1 MPMYE
6 VDSTSFLE
14 IPASLVEQMLQ
25 KTNEIG
31 DILQSSIHEINR
43 KRQKFRLQLEQIGLL
58 DNDIRFR
65 NIKPLVSGGV
75 DGAYAVDR
83 LLGTDLL
90 FAAAVGVEGMNEE
103 NGKRVLP
110 SHDVFVNPEKHN
122 PENMIAAR
130 AIMLEMEI
138 KLAANAHYDIV
149 YLDGSLTTALIH
161 MYKAINFIETLNTK
175 SSEKIK
181 EDFKDFLVSYKKILE
196 FQDTEKYYLGI
207 PKYTSRNDIGKNLH
221 WPENYD
227 DRAILTLILDPGEF
241 TRPKLFTS
249 EEGWHVRLPYED
261 EELKILMQQVISG
274 IKNLSVIYYKP
285 HPWCPALRIEM
296 SSAVARDES
305 KLDTILY
312 NVKSQCQT
320 PSIMEPFPLYMADRI
335 AKHMAP
341 AIPAYKQIIMKQM
354 TQLADNNEKDI
365 FFMMHSYRTEG
376 GS

>member
-6 VDSTSFLE
+6 VDSPSFLE
-14 IPASLVEQMLQ
+14 IPSSLVEQMLQ

-31 DILQSSIHEINR
+31 GILQSSIHDINR
-43 KRQKFRLQLEQIGLL
+43 KRQKFRLQLEQTGLL

-65 NIKPLVSGGV
+65 NIDQLISGGV

-90 FAAAVGVEGMNEE
+90 FAAAVAVNGMNEE
-103 NGKRVLP
+103 NGKRILP

-130 AIMLEMEI
+130 AIMVEMEI
-138 KLAANAHYDIV
+138 KLAANAQYDIV

-161 MYKAINFIETLNTK
+161 MYKAISFIETLNTK

-181 EDFKDFLVSYKKILE
+181 EDFKDFLISYKKILE
-196 FQDTEKYYLGI
+196 FKVMDRYYLGI

-249 EEGWHVRLPYED
+249 EEGWHIRLPYDD
-261 EELKILMQQVISG
+261 EELKILMQDVISG

-285 HPWCPALRIEM
+285 HSWSPALRIEM
-296 SSAVARDES
+296 PLAIARDER
-305 KLDTILY
+305 KLNTILH
-312 NVKSQCQT
+312 NIKNQCQT

-354 TQLADNNEKDI
+354 TELSDNNEKDI
-365 FFMMHSYRTEG
+365 FFMMHSYRTDG
-376 GS
+376 G

>member
-1 MPMYE
+1 MYE
-6 VDSTSFLE
+6 IDSPSFLE

-31 DILQSSIHEINR
+31 AILQGSIHDINQ
-43 KRQKFRLQLEQIGLL
+43 KRQKFRLQLEQTGLL
-58 DNDIRFR
+58 DNDIGFR
-65 NIKPLVSGGV
+65 NIDNIVSGGV

-83 LLGTDLL
+83 LIGTDLL
-90 FAAAVGVEGMNEE
+90 FAAAVAVNGMNEE
-103 NGKRVLP
+103 NGKRIMP

-130 AIMLEMEI
+130 AIMVEMEI
-138 KLAANAHYDIV
+138 NLAANAPYDIV

-181 EDFKDFLVSYKKILE
+181 EDFKDFLISYKKILE
-196 FQDTEKYYLGI
+196 FKQQDKYYLGI

-249 EEGWHVRLPYED
+249 EEGWHTRLPYKD
-261 EELKILMQQVISG
+261 VELQLLMQDVISG

-285 HPWCPALRIEM
+285 HSWCPALRIEVPL
-296 SSAVARDES
+296 AIARDDR
-305 KLDTILY
+305 KLNTILY
-312 NVKSQCQT
+312 NIKSQCQI
-320 PSIMEPFPLYMADRI
+320 PSMMEPFPLYMADRI

-354 TQLADNNEKDI
+354 TDLADNNEKDI

-376 GS
+376 G

>member
-1 MPMYE
+1 MSE
-6 VDSTSFLE
+6 VDSPSFLE

-25 KTNEIG
+25 RTNEIG
-31 DILQSSIHEINR
+31 DILQSSMHDINR
-43 KRQKFRLQLEQIGLL
+43 KREKFRQQLEQIGLL
-58 DNDIRFR
+58 DNDINFG

-90 FAAAVGVEGMNEE
+90 FAAAVGVEGLNELE
-103 NGKRVLP
+103 NGKRIAP
-110 SHDVFVNPEKHN
+110 NHDVFVYPEKHN
-122 PENMIAAR
+122 PENMISAR
-130 AIMLEMEI
+130 AIMVEMEI
-138 KLAANAHYDIV
+138 KLAANAPYDIV

-161 MYKAINFIETLNTK
+161 MYKAINFIENLNSK
-175 SSEKIK
+175 SSDKIR
-181 EDFKDFLVSYKKILE
+181 EDFKDFLISYKKILD
-196 FQDTEKYYLGI
+196 FKDSYKYYLGI

-261 EELKILMQQVISG
+261 KELRVLMQQVISG

-296 SSAVARDES
+296 PSATAGDET
-305 KLDTILY
+305 KLNSILI
-312 NVKSQCQT
+312 NIKNQCQT

-341 AIPAYKQIIMKQM
+341 AIPAYKQIIMNQM
-354 TQLADNNEKDI
+354 TQLNDHNEKDI
-365 FFMMHSYRTEG
+365 FFLMHSYRTEG

>member
-1 MPMYE
+1 MYK
-6 VDSTSFLE
+6 VDSPSFLE
-14 IPASLVEQMLQ
+14 IPASLIEQMLQ

-31 DILQSSIHEINR
+31 DMLQSSIHEINR
-43 KRQKFRLQLEQIGLL
+43 KRHKFRLQLEQIGLL
-58 DNDIRFR
+58 DTDIRFR
-65 NIKPLVSGGV
+65 NIKPLISGGV

-103 NGKRVLP
+103 NGKRVPP

-130 AIMLEMEI
+130 AIMVEMEI
-138 KLAANAHYDIV
+138 QLAANANYDIV

-181 EDFKDFLVSYKKILE
+181 EDFKNFLVSYKKILE
-196 FQDTEKYYLGI
+196 FHDTEKYFLGI

-354 TQLADNNEKDI
+354 TELADNNEKDI

>member
-1 MPMYE
+1 MYE
-6 VDSTSFLE
+6 VDSPSFLE
-14 IPASLVEQMLQ
+14 IPASLIEQMLQ

-31 DILQSSIHEINR
+31 DMLQNSIHEINR

-58 DNDIRFR
+58 DTDIRFR
-65 NIKPLVSGGV
+65 NIKPLISGGV

-90 FAAAVGVEGMNEE
+90 FAAAVGIEGMNEE

-130 AIMLEMEI
+130 AIMVEMEI

-181 EDFKDFLVSYKKILE
+181 EDFKNFLVSYKKILE

-207 PKYTSRNDIGKNLH
+207 PKYTSRNDIGKSLH

-261 EELKILMQQVISG
+261 EELKTLMQQVISG

-285 HPWCPALRIEM
+285 HAWCPALRIEM
-296 SSAVARDES
+296 PSAVARDES
-305 KLDTILY
+305 KVDTILY

>member
-1 MPMYE
+1 MYK
-6 VDSTSFLE
+6 VDSPSFLE
-14 IPASLVEQMLQ
+14 IPASLIEQMLQ

-31 DILQSSIHEINR
+31 DMLQSSIHEINR

-103 NGKRVLP
+103 NGKRVPP

-130 AIMLEMEI
+130 AIMVEMEI
-138 KLAANAHYDIV
+138 QLAANAHYDIV

-181 EDFKDFLVSYKKILE
+181 EDFKNFLVSYKKILE
-196 FQDTEKYYLGI
+196 FHDTEKYFLGI

-354 TQLADNNEKDI
+354 TELADNNEKDI

>member
-1 MPMYE
+1 MYE
-6 VDSTSFLE
+6 VDSPSFLE
-14 IPASLVEQMLQ
+14 IPASLVEQMLM

-31 DILQSSIHEINR
+31 DILQSSIHDINC
-43 KRQKFRLQLEQIGLL
+43 KKEKFRLQLEQVGLL
-58 DNDIRFR
+58 DNDINFR
-65 NIKPLVSGGV
+65 NIKRLISGGV

-90 FAAAVGVEGMNEE
+90 FAAAVGVEGINELE
-103 NGKRVLP
+103 NGKMI
-110 SHDVFVNPEKHN
+110 SANHDVYVNPEKHN

-138 KLAANAHYDIV
+138 KLAANAQYDIV

-161 MYKAINFIETLNTK
+161 MYKAINFIENLNTK
-175 SSEKIK
+175 SSDRIK
-181 EDFKDFLVSYKKILE
+181 EDFKEFLVSYKKILDVE
-196 FQDTEKYYLGI
+196 DPEKFYLGI

-261 EELKILMQQVISG
+261 EELDTLMQQVVSG
-274 IKNLSVIYYKP
+274 IKNLCVVYYKP
-285 HPWCPALRIEM
+285 HAWCPALRIEM
-296 SSAVARDES
+296 PAAIARDET
-305 KLDTILY
+305 KLNTILY

-354 TQLADNNEKDI
+354 TQISDNNEKDI
-365 FFMMHSYRTEG
+365 FFLMHSYRTDG

>member
-1 MPMYE
+1 MYK
-6 VDSTSFLE
+6 VDSPSFLE
-14 IPASLVEQMLQ
+14 IPASLIEQMLQ

-31 DILQSSIHEINR
+31 DMLQSSIHEINR
-43 KRQKFRLQLEQIGLL
+43 KRHKFRIQLEQIGLL
-58 DNDIRFR
+58 DTDIRFR
-65 NIKPLVSGGV
+65 NIKPLISGGV

-103 NGKRVLP
+103 NGKRVPP

-130 AIMLEMEI
+130 AIMVEMEI
-138 KLAANAHYDIV
+138 QLAANAHYDIV

-181 EDFKDFLVSYKKILE
+181 EDFKNFLVSYKKILE
-196 FQDTEKYYLGI
+196 FHDTEKYFLGI

-354 TQLADNNEKDI
+354 TELADNNEKDI

>member
-1 MPMYE
+1 MYE
-6 VDSTSFLE
+6 INSPSFLE

-31 DILQSSIHEINR
+31 GILQSSIHDINQ
-43 KRQKFRLQLEQIGLL
+43 KRQKFRLQLEQTGLL

-65 NIKPLVSGGV
+65 NIDQLISGGV

-90 FAAAVGVEGMNEE
+90 FAAAVAVNGINEE
-103 NGKRVLP
+103 TGKRIIP

-130 AIMLEMEI
+130 AIMVEMEI
-138 KLAANAHYDIV
+138 KLAANAPYDIV

-161 MYKAINFIETLNTK
+161 MYKAINFIEILNTK
-175 SSEKIK
+175 KKKKIK
-181 EDFKDFLVSYKKILE
+181 RDFKDFLISYKKILE
-196 FQDTEKYYLGI
+196 IKEKEKYYLGI

-221 WPENYD
+221 WPEEYD

-249 EEGWHVRLPYED
+249 EEGWHIRLPYED
-261 EELKILMQQVISG
+261 EELKILMQDVISG
-274 IKNLSVIYYKP
+274 IKNLSVVYYKP
-285 HPWCPALRIEM
+285 HSWCPALRIEM
-296 SSAVARDES
+296 PLPIALDER
-305 KLDTILY
+305 KLNAILY
-312 NVKSQCQT
+312 NIKNQCQS

-354 TQLADNNEKDI
+354 TELTDNNEKDI

-376 GS
+376 G

>member
-1 MPMYE
+1 MYE
-6 VDSTSFLE
+6 IDSPSFLE

-31 DILQSSIHEINR
+31 DILQSSIHDINR

-138 KLAANAHYDIV
+138 NLAANAHYDIV

-196 FQDTEKYYLGI
+196 FQDMEKYYLGI

-261 EELKILMQQVISG
+261 EELKVLMQQVISG

-285 HPWCPALRIEM
+285 HPWCPAIRIEM
-296 SSAVARDES
+296 PSAVAHDES

-312 NVKSQCQT
+312 NVKNQCQT
-320 PSIMEPFPLYMADRI
+320 ASMMEPFPLYMADRI

-354 TQLADNNEKDI
+354 TQVADINEKDI

>member
-1 MPMYE
+1 MYE
-6 VDSTSFLE
+6 VDSPSFLE

-31 DILQSSIHEINR
+31 EILQSSMANIIR
-43 KRQKFRLQLEQIGLL
+43 KREKFRLQLEQIGLL
-58 DNDIRFR
+58 DNDINFG
-65 NIKPLVSGGV
+65 NTKPLVSGGV

-90 FAAAVGVEGMNEE
+90 FATAVGVEGINELE
-103 NGKRVLP
+103 NGKRIAP
-110 SHDVFVNPEKHN
+110 NHDVFVYPEKHN
-122 PENMIAAR
+122 PENMISAR
-130 AIMLEMEI
+130 AIMVEMEI
-138 KLAANAHYDIV
+138 KLAANAPYDIV

-161 MYKAINFIETLNTK
+161 MYKAINFIENLNSK
-175 SSEKIK
+175 SSDKIR
-181 EDFKDFLVSYKKILE
+181 EDFKDLLIAYKKILDVK
-196 FQDTEKYYLGI
+196 DTYKYYLGI

-249 EEGWHVRLPYED
+249 EEGWHVRLPYEN
-261 EELKILMQQVISG
+261 EELRVLMQQVISG

-296 SSAVARDES
+296 PSATAGDET
-305 KLDTILY
+305 KLKSILI
-312 NVKSQCQT
+312 NIKNQCQT

-341 AIPAYKQIIMKQM
+341 AIPAYKQIIMNQM
-354 TQLADNNEKDI
+354 TQLNDHNEKDI
-365 FFMMHSYRTEG
+365 FFLMHSYRTEG